1 LVARIKE
8 EVGMG
13 AAGTPAEAE
22 AAAEAALAAAAAAE
36 VGPRLVGTS
45 PTMECVETIKPA
57 LLVPNV
63 L

>member
-1 LVARIKE
+1 
-8 EVGMG
+8 MG